1 MALREGAK
9 RLLLAARCQIRSDAS
24 VKRFAIR
31 LVVCVQLAGAAWGT
45 TTSALGADAV
55 DDATRNTARK
65 LGYAG
70 VEAYQA
76 GDYRTASEKL
86 EKAYAVLRVPS
97 LGLWSAR
104 ALVKLGK
111 LVEGAER
118 YTQIAQL
125 GASSGNEAVQKRA
138 RADAESELAAL
149 TPKIPSIAVQITD
162 AAPSEVSVQIDGVP
176 IAAEL
181 VGEARPVNPGPHKV
195 EGVRGS
201 EHAVVELSLA
211 ESEQKP
217 AVLRFKPSVA
227 AAPAVAQAA
236 PASAPATESAHTG
249 FGQQRTI
256 ALIAGGVGV
265 IGIGVGTVFGFKSK
279 ANHAE
284 AEKYCNG
291 NECSDPRGVSAGND
305 AHAAGNV
312 STVAMIVGGV
322 GLAGA
327 AVLWFT
333 APQAS
338 QSASAQLGVGP
349 GSLQVRGRF

>member
-1 MALREGAK
+1 VKRFGL
-9 RLLLAARCQIRSDAS
+9 RLLL
-24 VKRFAIR
+24 
-31 LVVCVQLAGAAWGT
+31 CVHLAGAGWSTPT
-45 TTSALGADAV
+45 TAFAADAV

-111 LVEGAER
+111 WVEGAER
-118 YTQIAQL
+118 YTQIGQL

-149 TPKIPSIAVQITD
+149 TPKIPSITVQITG
-162 AAPSEVSVQIDGVP
+162 ATLAEVSVQIDGAP
-176 IAAEL
+176 IAQEL
-181 VGEARPVNPGPHKV
+181 LGEARPVNPGPHKV
-195 EGVRGS
+195 EGLRNS
-201 EHAVVELSLA
+201 EQAVLELSLA
-211 ESEQKP
+211 ESEHKP
-217 AVLRFKPSVA
+217 AVLVFHTPVA
-227 AAPAVAQAA
+227 AAPLAAQTTAA
-236 PASAPATESAHTG
+236 PPPESDSHPG
-249 FGQQRTI
+249 LGRQRTL

-265 IGIGVGTVFGFKSK
+265 VGIGVGTVFGFKSK
-279 ANHAE
+279 SDHDE
-284 AEKYCNG
+284 AEKYCTG
-291 NECSDPRGVSAGND
+291 SQCSDPRGVSAGND

-333 APQAS
+333 APHA
-338 QSASAQLGVGP
+338 SASTSARLGVGV
-349 GSLQVRGRF
+349 GTLQVRGQF